1 MEDEQRHSESRW
13 ICGSWLMVHLPKV
26 SLVKQRK
33 ERMDMQEILL
43 HKIIQ
48 YFTLRD
54 QKAAL
59 KLEVV
64 NISREYTLEVANGKK
79 RVVRVEDV

>member
-1 MEDEQRHSESRW
+1 
-13 ICGSWLMVHLPKV
+13 
-26 SLVKQRK
+26 
-33 ERMDMQEILL
+33 MQEILL

>member
-1 MEDEQRHSESRW
+1 
-13 ICGSWLMVHLPKV
+13 MVHLPKV
-26 SLVKQRK
+26 SLVKQWK

-48 YFTLRD
+48 YLTLWD

-59 KLEVV
+59 ELEIVDV
-64 NISREYTLEVANGKK
+64 SGEHTLEVANGKK
-79 RVVRVEDV
+79 RVVGVEDV